1 MESKRINKRFYNK
14 EHPVTLK
21 RVHMMNFLVSTAIC
35 LLYFITCCHKCF
47 GLGSENHVN
56 VITMILF
63 AIMGFVSIKKM
74 GMGID
79 DRDLEDELA
88 VENLHKAERY
98 MLITLMVIAILIS
111 FAFVFFDLHVM
122 VDSDIFTAFIVIIWW
137 GGHSLRSCYFLLIER
152 KYGKESD
159 ESED

>member
-21 RVHMMNFLVSTAIC
+21 RVHMMNFLVSTAMC
-35 LLYFITCCHKCF
+35 LIYFITCCHKCF
-47 GLGSENHVN
+47 GLGSENNVN

-111 FAFVFFDLHVM
+111 FAFAFFDLHVM
-122 VDSDIFTAFIVIIWW
+122 VDSDVFTAFIVIIWW
-137 GGHSLRSCYFLLIER
+137 GGQSLRSCYFLLIER